1 MSLLSETRPSVR
13 SLIYSSISSF
23 YVWLFA
29 FLSENMFLM
38 NLLSGAGISVGC
50 LISYLGFSLPVG
62 GHFS

>member
-13 SLIYSSISSF
+13 LLIYSSISSF

-38 NLLSGAGISVGC
+38 SLLSGACISVR
-50 LISYLGFSLPVG
+50 LLMFSLGFSLRVG
-62 GHFS
+62 GELS